1 MFLTTLLLVM
11 LAIGVLGGIVAGINM
26 ESIDCPVKGGMLGAA
41 TVGTVIVLTAFIS
54 LSLPRTSQASD
65 IEEGEPSPT
74 IEIPVVQQFVIHEG
88 STP

>member
-41 TVGTVIVLTAFIS
+41 TVGTVIVLTALIS
-54 LSLPRTSQASD
+54 LGLPGTSQTSD
-65 IEEGEPSPT
+65 IEESPET
-74 IEIPVVQQFVIHEG
+74 FSIEIPVVQQFVIHEG